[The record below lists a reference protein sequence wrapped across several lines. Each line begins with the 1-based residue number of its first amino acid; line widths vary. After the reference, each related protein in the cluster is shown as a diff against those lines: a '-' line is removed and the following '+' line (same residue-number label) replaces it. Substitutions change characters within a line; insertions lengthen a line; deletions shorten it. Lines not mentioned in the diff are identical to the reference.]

1 MHTRT
6 APQRVLFFS
15 NGKFSIRIMRM
26 KHFVFF
32 LVALCS
38 LLAASCSFGVQGD
51 IATQDKVVAPS
62 AVPSI
67 MPPKEMPGDPVTD
80 SEAVIISSVKA
91 VSNDTLNGVMEI
103 LITGFFPDGCT
114 TLSEVKQSRDA
125 STFTIRLLTT
135 RPEDALCTM
144 ALVPFSVT
152 VPLDL
157 EGLADGEIC
166 EVIVYE
172 QVLEFVVGQ
181 TIEPEERGG

>member
-1 MHTRT
+1 
-6 APQRVLFFS
+6 
-15 NGKFSIRIMRM
+15 M

-38 LLAASCSFGVQGD
+38 LLAASCSYGAQGD

-62 AVPSI
+62 AVSSI
-67 MPPKEMPGDPVTD
+67 MPPEEMPGNPAPD
-80 SEAVIISSVKA
+80 SEAVFISSVQA
-91 VSNDTLNGVMEI
+91 VPNDTLNGVMEI

-135 RPEDALCTM
+135 RPEDAQCTM

-181 TIEPEERGG
+181 TIEPEESGG